1 MRDDDDLADFVEN
14 ENKSIREFP
23 KKIFSLPFR
32 AIKYLIDFLLSII
45 DAFSKTS
52 KIGFAILILATIL
65 ILQIIQSRRM
75 DDINAQMGD
84 INTQMDDINT
94 QINDIEYETQ
104 DSWY

>member
-1 MRDDDDLADFVEN
+1 MKDKDDELADFVNN

-32 AIKYLIDFLLSII
+32 VIKYLIDFLLSII

-65 ILQIIQSRRM
+65 ILQLIQFQRM
-75 DDINAQMGD
+75 DDINSQ
-84 INTQMDDINT
+84 IDDIES
-94 QINDIEYETQ
+94 QIYEIQ
-104 DSWY
+104 DRLNF